1 MPDSSARPERDTIDV
16 LICDDAD
23 ALRRLLRVVVG
34 LDPDIRVA
42 GEARNGLEAIT
53 QAEELQPD
61 VILLDLSMPV
71 LTGLEALPRIK
82 AVAPAARV
90 IALTG
95 FSGSIVEEVVLCAG
109 ADHFLDKGAHPD
121 AIVLAIK
128 EAHAAARDR
137 EEGKRR
143 APVSASQ

>member
-1 MPDSSARPERDTIDV
+1 MPSAPASPDGDTIDV

-23 ALRRLLRVVVG
+23 GLRRLLRLVVG

-42 GEARNGLEAIT
+42 GEARNGQEAIT

-82 AVAPAARV
+82 QVAPAAQV
-90 IALTG
+90 IAFTG
-95 FSGSIVEEVVLCAG
+95 LSGSIVEAVVLRAG
-109 ADHFLDKGAHPD
+109 ADLFLEKGAPPD
-121 AIVLAIK
+121 AIVIAIK
-128 EAHAAARDR
+128 EAHAAGRDR
-137 EEGKRR
+137 EEGKGL
-143 APVSASQ
+143 APVSVRP